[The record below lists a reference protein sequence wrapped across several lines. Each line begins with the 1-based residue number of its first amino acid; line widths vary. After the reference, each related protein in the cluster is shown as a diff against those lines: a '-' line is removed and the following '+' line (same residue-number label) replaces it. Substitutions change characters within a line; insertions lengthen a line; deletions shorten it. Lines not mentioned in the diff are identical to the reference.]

1 MNNFTFKGYQSGIM
15 PTIKYPMNQPADW
28 IAYNSLTASG
38 NTTLNTPPTG
48 YAFRLMGWEITVTAS
63 ATLSAAGNL
72 VVTFVDGS
80 SGDIWATTLS
90 LGTTGSGIGV
100 VPVSRI
106 ELNGGYISQV
116 ENNDLIVNLSQALT
130 AGALNVTA
138 FGLYEQIALL

>member
-28 IAYNSLTASG
+28 IAYKPLTASG

-48 YAFRLMGWEITVTAS
+48 YAFRLMGWEITVTAN

-106 ELNGGYISQV
+106 ELNGGYISQA
-116 ENNDLIVNLSQALT
+116 ENNALIVNLSQALT

-138 FGLYEQIALL
+138 FGLYEQTALL

>member
-28 IAYNSLTASG
+28 IAYKPLTASG

-63 ATLSAAGNL
+63 ATLSLAGNL

-90 LGTTGSGIGV
+90 LGTSGSGNGV
-100 VPVSRI
+100 VTVSRI
-106 ELNGGYISQV
+106 ELNGGYISQA
-116 ENNDLIVNLSQALT
+116 ENNALIVNLSQALT

>member
-106 ELNGGYISQV
+106 ELNGGYISQA
-116 ENNDLIVNLSQALT
+116 ENNALIVNLSQALT

>member
-80 SGDIWATTLS
+80 SGDIWATTIS

-116 ENNDLIVNLSQALT
+116 ENNALIVNLSTALT

-138 FGLYEQIALL
+138 FGLYEQTALL

>member
-1 MNNFTFKGYQSGIM
+1 MANFTFKGYQSGIM

-80 SGDIWATTLS
+80 SGDIWATTIS
-90 LGTTGSGIGV
+90 LGTSGSGIGV

-116 ENNDLIVNLSQALT
+116 ENNALIVNLSQALT

-138 FGLYEQIALL
+138 FGLYEQTALL

>member
-116 ENNDLIVNLSQALT
+116 ENNALIVNLSTALT

-138 FGLYEQIALL
+138 FGLYEQTALL

>member
-1 MNNFTFKGYQSGIM
+1 MANFTFKGYQSGIM

-28 IAYNSLTASG
+28 IAYKPLTASG

-63 ATLSAAGNL
+63 ATLSLAGNL

-116 ENNDLIVNLSQALT
+116 ENNALIVNLSTALT

-138 FGLYEQIALL
+138 FGLYEQTALL

>member
-28 IAYNSLTASG
+28 IAYAPLAASG
-38 NTTLNTPPTG
+38 NTTLKTPPTG

-63 ATLSAAGNL
+63 ATLSSPGNL

-116 ENNDLIVNLSQALT
+116 ENNALIVNLSQALT

>member
-106 ELNGGYISQV
+106 ELNGGYISQA
-116 ENNDLIVNLSQALT
+116 ENNALIVNLSQALT

-138 FGLYEQIALL
+138 FGLYEQTALL

>member
-28 IAYNSLTASG
+28 IAYNSLTANG

-63 ATLSAAGNL
+63 ATLSSAGNL

-90 LGTTGSGIGV
+90 LGTPGSGIGV

-106 ELNGGYISQV
+106 ELNGGYISQA
-116 ENNDLIVNLSQALT
+116 ENNALIVNLSQALT